1 MTLTSPAVE
10 VLALSHPVG
19 SISYN
24 YSIGLGVA
32 HVLVFLPKGAPGLIH
47 CRLSDYII
55 LALVEWDM
63 MILH

>member
-1 MTLTSPAVE
+1 ME

-19 SISYN
+19 SISCN

-32 HVLVFLPKGAPGLIH
+32 YVLVFLPKGAPGLIH
-47 CRLSDYII
+47 CRLSDYFI
-55 LALVEWDM
+55 LALVEWYM